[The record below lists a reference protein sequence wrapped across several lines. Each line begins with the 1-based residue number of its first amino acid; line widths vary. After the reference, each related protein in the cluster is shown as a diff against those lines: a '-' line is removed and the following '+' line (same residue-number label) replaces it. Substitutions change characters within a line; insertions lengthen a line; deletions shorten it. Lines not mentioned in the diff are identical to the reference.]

1 MKAKGNVFAY
11 GDNIDT
17 DVIIPARYL
26 LSGDPDELAAHCM
39 EDIDK
44 EFIHKVQKGDI
55 MVGQLNF
62 GCGSSREH
70 APIAIQASGAA
81 CVIAASFA
89 RIFYRNAI
97 NIGFPILECPAA
109 AEAIQAGDTVSVE
122 FATGVI
128 TDETTGQVFQANG
141 FPPFIEEIIR
151 CGGLLKYLKARQAE
165 QGESV

>member
-70 APIAIQASGAA
+70 APIAIKAA
-81 CVIAASFA
+81 GISCVIAKSFA

-97 NIGFPILECPAA
+97 NVGLPIIECPEAA
-109 AEAIQAGDTVSVE
+109 DGIGEGDAVFADTGTGIIE
-122 FATGVI
+122 DLATGESWNVRPF
-128 TDETTGQVFQANG
+128 E
-141 FPPFIEEIIR
+141 PFIQEIIEA
-151 CGGLLKYLKARQAE
+151 GGLVARTKMHR
-165 QGESV
+165 